1 VEPQIL
7 IGKELLMLSPRLF
20 PALLVAVAAALGCA
34 QTPKAPRLGPEDF
47 PNATPP
53 PSRAPSASV
62 PSNPGVELVDLHSPE
77 IRAAMKEFV
86 QSGRAP
92 LIRHRDRR
100 FIRFPYGH
108 SDPLLYCKP
117 LRVCDLELQ
126 AGEQVLDVAL
136 GDTEMWHAQ
145 KMESGPAGLRSPH
158 VIFKPVQDGVST
170 NAIVTTDRRVYHLGL
185 IARVDETGD
194 NSQSY
199 VRHAS
204 FYYPNDT
211 VTEWKSAEERRR
223 DQALAAQAAQAAA
236 NEPVIPRDLHRGYEI
251 TGDMVPWRPEEV
263 FDDGTRVYIKM
274 PDAMHV
280 TEAPALW
287 VIDEFGEQILVNYRV
302 REGHYIVDKLFGKA
316 RMAVGVGS
324 RASEVYITREKSG
337 ESLGASERE
346 AASGAMASAQ

>member
-1 VEPQIL
+1 
-7 IGKELLMLSPRLF
+7 MLSRRLLPAFAF
-20 PALLVAVAAALGCA
+20 PALAVALGCA
-34 QTPKAPRLGPEDF
+34 QYPKAPRLGPQDF
-47 PNATPP
+47 PNASPP
-53 PSRAPSASV
+53 PSRASQSSAKA
-62 PSNPGVELVDLHSPE
+62 PTNPDVELLDLESPE
-77 IRAAMKEFV
+77 IQAAMKEFEE
-86 QSGRAP
+86 SGRPP

-100 FIRFPYGH
+100 FVRFPYGY

-145 KMESGPAGLRSPH
+145 KMESGPAGLRSSH

-199 VRHAS
+199 VRSAS

-236 NEPVIPRDLHRGYEI
+236 NEPSIPRDLYRGYEI
-251 TGDMVPWRPEEV
+251 TGDTVPWRPEEV

-324 RASEVYITREKSG
+324 QASEIYITRQKAG
-337 ESLGASERE
+337 ESLGTSDREPASDE
-346 AASGAMASAQ
+346 MANAQ